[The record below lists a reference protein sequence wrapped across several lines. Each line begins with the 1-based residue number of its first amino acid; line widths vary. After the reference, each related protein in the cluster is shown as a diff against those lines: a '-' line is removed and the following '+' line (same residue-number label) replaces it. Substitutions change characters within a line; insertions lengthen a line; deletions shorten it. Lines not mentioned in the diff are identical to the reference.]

1 MTTRDNSCAVRRGVA
16 FEAAVEVVTKELV
29 ADLGPLSL
37 PDADDA
43 RDWEAWGRSQTPP
56 RSISA
61 ADEAKTLKKL
71 KKEEAKKGKGSTK
84 RHPPFTS
91 IADLDPYLLNQKQV
105 GLVMKFLGEKI
116 VTGMSINRCQ
126 EIIRTCLP
134 ADAALTFAYALKDAS
149 E

>member
-56 RSISA
+56 SSISA

-71 KKEEAKKGKGSTK
+71 K
-84 RHPPFTS
+84 
-91 IADLDPYLLNQKQV
+91 
-105 GLVMKFLGEKI
+105 
-116 VTGMSINRCQ
+116 
-126 EIIRTCLP
+126 
-134 ADAALTFAYALKDAS
+134 
-149 E
+149 